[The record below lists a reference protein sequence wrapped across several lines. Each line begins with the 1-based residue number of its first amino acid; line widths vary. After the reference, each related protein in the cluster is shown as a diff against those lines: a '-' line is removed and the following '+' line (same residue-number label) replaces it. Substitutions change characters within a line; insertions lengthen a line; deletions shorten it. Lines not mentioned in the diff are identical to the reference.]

1 MREQT
6 IGEILREAR
15 VAKHLTLEDVE
26 EKAAIPSPHLLALEL
41 EQFKLI
47 PKDKVETYLQQYGE
61 AVELDTADLLE
72 KYHEQ
77 EVGSSDEEQEEHVV
91 ESTTNIE
98 SIVKTPQDETISIA
112 KSVSDD
118 SIIIGSRSS
127 RYIGSR
133 SSRYK
138 GKEKTNS
145 YLPIVMLCLVALG
158 ILAFVSFVTWNQ
170 LQSDSKN
177 ASTSYSVVHSSSATT
192 TDSTSSESASS
203 TSESSSS
210 KEDTSL
216 KMSTEGS
223 GNSLTVNLSNVTDSL
238 TVEISLSGANSSW
251 VSVTNSESNDSGTLL
266 SSTGTTSYTAVLP
279 SGTTSSLIT
288 LGVTE
293 GVTVT
298 IDGQEV
304 DTSALTSTALS
315 YITINIQ

>member
-6 IGEILREAR
+6 VGEILREAR

-112 KSVSDD
+112 KSASDD
-118 SIIIGSRSS
+118 SFI
-127 RYIGSR
+127 IGSR

-170 LQSDSKN
+170 LQSDSNN
-177 ASTSYSVVHSSSATT
+177 ASTSYSVVHSSSSTT
-192 TDSTSSESASS
+192 TDSTSSESSSS

-210 KEDTSL
+210 EEDTSL

-238 TVEISLSGANSSW
+238 TVEIRLSVADRSW
-251 VSVTNSESNDSGTLL
+251 LSVTNSESNDSGTLL

-304 DTSALTSTALS
+304 DTSALASTTLS

>member
-15 VAKHLTLEDVE
+15 VAKHLTLEEVE
-26 EKAAIPSPHLLALEL
+26 EKTAIPSPHLLALEL

-47 PKDKVETYLQQYGE
+47 PKDKIETYLQQYSE

-77 EVGSSDEEQEEHVV
+77 EVDSSDEEQKEHVV
-91 ESTTNIE
+91 ESTTTNTENIA
-98 SIVKTPQDETISIA
+98 KTPQDETISIA
-112 KSVSDD
+112 KSASDD
-118 SIIIGSRSS
+118 SFI
-127 RYIGSR
+127 IGSR

-170 LQSDSKN
+170 LQSDSNN
-177 ASTSYSVVHSSSATT
+177 ASTSYSVVHSSSSTT
-192 TDSTSSESASS
+192 TDSTSSESSSS

-210 KEDTSL
+210 EKDTSL

-238 TVEISLSGANSSW
+238 TVEISLSGADSSW

-304 DTSALTSTALS
+304 DTSALTSTTLS

>member
-1 MREQT
+1 MREQM

-15 VAKHLTLEDVE
+15 VAKHLTLEEVE
-26 EKAAIPSPHLLALEL
+26 EKTAIPSPHLLALEF

-47 PKDKVETYLQQYGE
+47 PKDKIETYLQQYSE

-77 EVGSSDEEQEEHVV
+77 EVDSSDEEQEEHVV
-91 ESTTNIE
+91 ESTTTNTE

-112 KSVSDD
+112 KSASDD
-118 SIIIGSRSS
+118 SFI
-127 RYIGSR
+127 IGSR

-170 LQSDSKN
+170 LQSDSNN
-177 ASTSYSVVHSSSATT
+177 ASTSYSVVHSSSSTT
-192 TDSTSSESASS
+192 TDSTSSESSSS

-210 KEDTSL
+210 EEDTSL

-238 TVEISLSGANSSW
+238 TVEISLSGADISW
-251 VSVTNSESNDSGTLL
+251 VSVTNSESNDSGILL

-304 DTSALTSTALS
+304 DTSALTSTKLS
-315 YITINIQ
+315 YITINIR

>member
-1 MREQT
+1 M
-6 IGEILREAR
+6 
-15 VAKHLTLEDVE
+15 
-26 EKAAIPSPHLLALEL
+26 EL

-118 SIIIGSRSS
+118 SII
-127 RYIGSR
+127 IGSR

>member
-118 SIIIGSRSS
+118 SII
-127 RYIGSR
+127 IGSR

-304 DTSALTSTALS
+304 DTSTLTSTALS

>member
-47 PKDKVETYLQQYGE
+47 PKDKVETYLLQYGE

-118 SIIIGSRSS
+118 SII
-127 RYIGSR
+127 IGSR

>member
-118 SIIIGSRSS
+118 SII
-127 RYIGSR
+127 IGSR

-279 SGTTSSLIT
+279 SGATSSLIT

>member
-15 VAKHLTLEDVE
+15 VAKHLTLEEVE
-26 EKAAIPSPHLLALEL
+26 EKTAIPSPHLLALEL

-47 PKDKVETYLQQYGE
+47 PKDKIETYLQQYSE

-72 KYHEQ
+72 KYYEQ
-77 EVGSSDEEQEEHVV
+77 EVDSSDEEQEEHVV
-91 ESTTNIE
+91 ESTTTNTE

-112 KSVSDD
+112 KSSSDD
-118 SIIIGSRSS
+118 SFI
-127 RYIGSR
+127 IGSR

-170 LQSDSKN
+170 LQSDSNN
-177 ASTSYSVVHSSSATT
+177 ASTSYSVVRSSSSTT
-192 TDSTSSESASS
+192 TDSTSSENSSS

-210 KEDTSL
+210 EEDTSL

-238 TVEISLSGANSSW
+238 TVEISLSGADSSW

-266 SSTGTTSYTAVLP
+266 SSTGTISYTAVLP

-304 DTSALTSTALS
+304 DTSALTSTTLS

>member
-26 EKAAIPSPHLLALEL
+26 EKAAIPSPHLLTLEL

-118 SIIIGSRSS
+118 SII
-127 RYIGSR
+127 IGSR

>member
-15 VAKHLTLEDVE
+15 VAKHLTLEEVE
-26 EKAAIPSPHLLALEL
+26 EKTAIPSPHLLALEL

-47 PKDKVETYLQQYGE
+47 PKDKIETYLQQYSE

-77 EVGSSDEEQEEHVV
+77 EVDSSDEEQEEHVV
-91 ESTTNIE
+91 ESITTNTE

-112 KSVSDD
+112 KSASDD
-118 SIIIGSRSS
+118 SFI
-127 RYIGSR
+127 IGSR

-170 LQSDSKN
+170 LQSDSNN
-177 ASTSYSVVHSSSATT
+177 ASTSYSVVHSSSSTT
-192 TDSTSSESASS
+192 TDSTSSESSSS

-210 KEDTSL
+210 EEDTSL

-238 TVEISLSGANSSW
+238 TVEISLSGADSSW

-304 DTSALTSTALS
+304 DTSALTSTTLS

>member
-15 VAKHLTLEDVE
+15 VAKHLTLEEVE
-26 EKAAIPSPHLLALEL
+26 EKTAIPSPHLLALEL

-47 PKDKVETYLQQYGE
+47 PKDKIETYLQQYSK

-77 EVGSSDEEQEEHVV
+77 EVDSSDEEQEEHVV
-91 ESTTNIE
+91 ESTTTNTE

-112 KSVSDD
+112 KSASDD
-118 SIIIGSRSS
+118 SFI
-127 RYIGSR
+127 IGSR

-170 LQSDSKN
+170 LQSDSNN
-177 ASTSYSVVHSSSATT
+177 ASTSYSVVHSSSSTT
-192 TDSTSSESASS
+192 TDSTSSESSSS

-210 KEDTSL
+210 EEDTSL

-238 TVEISLSGANSSW
+238 TVEISLSGADSSW

-304 DTSALTSTALS
+304 DTSALTSTTLS

>member
-118 SIIIGSRSS
+118 SII
-127 RYIGSR
+127 IGSR

-266 SSTGTTSYTAVLP
+266 SSTGTTSYTAMLP

>member
-127 RYIGSR
+127 RY
-133 SSRYK
+133 K

-177 ASTSYSVVHSSSATT
+177 ASTSYSVVHSSSAIT

>member
-6 IGEILREAR
+6 IGEILRKGR
-15 VAKHLTLEDVE
+15 VSKRLTLEDVE
-26 EKAAIPSPHLLALEL
+26 EQTAIPSTHLLALEL
-41 EQFKLI
+41 GQFRLI
-47 PKDKVETYLQQYGE
+47 PHDYIEDYLQRYATLVGLDVATILAQYR
-61 AVELDTADLLE
+61 
-72 KYHEQ
+72 EQ
-77 EVGSSDEEQEEHVV
+77 EAASAPVSQVEHRG
-91 ESTTNIE
+91 ESTTNAE
-98 SIVKTPQDETISIA
+98 PVVTPSQNDFTNSA
-112 KSVSDD
+112 NSSSDD
-118 SIIIGSRSS
+118 RLI
-127 RYIGSR
+127 IGSR

-138 GKEKTNS
+138 GKAAAPS

-192 TDSTSSESASS
+192 TDSTSSESSSS

-210 KEDTSL
+210 EEEDDAL

-238 TVEISLSGANSSW
+238 TVEISLSGADSSW

-279 SGTTSSLIT
+279 AGTTSSLIT
-288 LGVTE
+288 LGVTA

-298 IDGQEV
+298 IDGQKV
-304 DTSALTSTALS
+304 DTSALTSTTLS

>member
-6 IGEILREAR
+6 VGEILREAR

-112 KSVSDD
+112 KSASDD
-118 SIIIGSRSS
+118 SFI
-127 RYIGSR
+127 IGSR

-170 LQSDSKN
+170 LQSDSNN
-177 ASTSYSVVHSSSATT
+177 ASTSYSVVHSSSSTT
-192 TDSTSSESASS
+192 TDSTSSESSSS

-210 KEDTSL
+210 EEDTSL

-238 TVEISLSGANSSW
+238 TVEISLSGADISW

-304 DTSALTSTALS
+304 DTSALASTTLS

>member
-15 VAKHLTLEDVE
+15 VAKHLTLEEVE
-26 EKAAIPSPHLLALEL
+26 EKTAIPSPHLLALEL

-47 PKDKVETYLQQYGE
+47 PKDKIETYLQQYSE

-77 EVGSSDEEQEEHVV
+77 EVDSSDEEQEEHVV
-91 ESTTNIE
+91 ESTTTNTE

-112 KSVSDD
+112 KSASDD
-118 SIIIGSRSS
+118 SFI
-127 RYIGSR
+127 IGSR

-170 LQSDSKN
+170 LQSDSNN
-177 ASTSYSVVHSSSATT
+177 ASTSYSVVHSSSSTT
-192 TDSTSSESASS
+192 TDSTSSESSSS
-203 TSESSSS
+203 TSESSSFE
-210 KEDTSL
+210 EDTSL

-238 TVEISLSGANSSW
+238 TVEISLSGADSSW

-304 DTSALTSTALS
+304 DTSALTSTTLS

>member
-118 SIIIGSRSS
+118 SII
-127 RYIGSR
+127 IGSR

-266 SSTGTTSYTAVLP
+266 SSTGTTSYTVVLP

>member
-77 EVGSSDEEQEEHVV
+77 EVGSLDEEQEEHVV

-118 SIIIGSRSS
+118 SII
-127 RYIGSR
+127 IGSR

>member
-127 RYIGSR
+127 RY
-133 SSRYK
+133 K

-158 ILAFVSFVTWNQ
+158 ILTFVSFVTWNQ

>member
-15 VAKHLTLEDVE
+15 VAKHLTLEEVE
-26 EKAAIPSPHLLALEL
+26 EKTAIPSPHLLALEL

-47 PKDKVETYLQQYGE
+47 PKDKIETYLQQYSE

-77 EVGSSDEEQEEHVV
+77 EVDSSDEEQEEHVV
-91 ESTTNIE
+91 ESTTTNTE
-98 SIVKTPQDETISIA
+98 SIAKTPQDETISIA
-112 KSVSDD
+112 KSASDD
-118 SIIIGSRSS
+118 SFI
-127 RYIGSR
+127 IGSR

-170 LQSDSKN
+170 LQSDSN
-177 ASTSYSVVHSSSATT
+177 NESTSYSVVHSSSSTT
-192 TDSTSSESASS
+192 TDSTSSESSSS

-210 KEDTSL
+210 EKDTSL

-238 TVEISLSGANSSW
+238 TVEISLSGADSSW

-279 SGTTSSLIT
+279 SGTKSSLIT

-304 DTSALTSTALS
+304 DTSALTSTTLS

>member
-127 RYIGSR
+127 RY
-133 SSRYK
+133 K

-177 ASTSYSVVHSSSATT
+177 ASTSYSVVHSSRATT

>member
-118 SIIIGSRSS
+118 SII
-127 RYIGSR
+127 IGSR

-293 GVTVT
+293 GVIVT

>member
-15 VAKHLTLEDVE
+15 VAKHLTLEEVE
-26 EKAAIPSPHLLALEL
+26 EKTAIPSPHLLALEL

-47 PKDKVETYLQQYGE
+47 PKDKIETYLQQYSE
-61 AVELDTADLLE
+61 AVDLDTADLLE

-77 EVGSSDEEQEEHVV
+77 EVDSSDEEQEEHVV
-91 ESTTNIE
+91 ESTTTNTE

-112 KSVSDD
+112 KSASDD
-118 SIIIGSRSS
+118 SFI
-127 RYIGSR
+127 IGSR

-170 LQSDSKN
+170 LQSDSNN
-177 ASTSYSVVHSSSATT
+177 ASTSYSVVHSSSSTT
-192 TDSTSSESASS
+192 TDSTSSESSSS

-210 KEDTSL
+210 EEDTSL

-238 TVEISLSGANSSW
+238 TVEISLSGADSSW

-266 SSTGTTSYTAVLP
+266 SSTGTTSYTAILP

-304 DTSALTSTALS
+304 DTSALTSTTLS

>member
-15 VAKHLTLEDVE
+15 VAKHLTLEEVE
-26 EKAAIPSPHLLALEL
+26 EKTAIPSPHLLALEL

-47 PKDKVETYLQQYGE
+47 PKDKIETYLQQYSE

-77 EVGSSDEEQEEHVV
+77 EVDSSDEEQEEHVV
-91 ESTTNIE
+91 ESTTTNTE

-112 KSVSDD
+112 KSDSDD
-118 SIIIGSRSS
+118 SFI
-127 RYIGSR
+127 IGSR

-170 LQSDSKN
+170 LQSDSNN
-177 ASTSYSVVHSSSATT
+177 ASTSYSVVHSSSSTT
-192 TDSTSSESASS
+192 TDSTSSESSSS

-210 KEDTSL
+210 EEDTSL

-238 TVEISLSGANSSW
+238 TVEISLSGADSSW

-266 SSTGTTSYTAVLP
+266 SSTGTTSYTAILP

-304 DTSALTSTALS
+304 DTSALTSTTLS

>member
-127 RYIGSR
+127 RY
-133 SSRYK
+133 K

-158 ILAFVSFVTWNQ
+158 ILAFVSFVTC
-170 LQSDSKN
+170 KN

>member
-112 KSVSDD
+112 KSISDD
-118 SIIIGSRSS
+118 SII
-127 RYIGSR
+127 IGSR

-203 TSESSSS
+203 TSESLSS

>member
-118 SIIIGSRSS
+118 SII
-127 RYIGSR
+127 IGSR

-279 SGTTSSLIT
+279 SEQQVL
-288 LGVTE
+288 
-293 GVTVT
+293 
-298 IDGQEV
+298 
-304 DTSALTSTALS
+304 
-315 YITINIQ
+315 

>member
-127 RYIGSR
+127 RY
-133 SSRYK
+133 K

-177 ASTSYSVVHSSSATT
+177 ASTSYSVVHSSSSATT

>member
-112 KSVSDD
+112 KSISDD

-127 RYIGSR
+127 RY
-133 SSRYK
+133 
-138 GKEKTNS
+138 KTNS

-293 GVTVT
+293 GVIVT

>member
-26 EKAAIPSPHLLALEL
+26 EKAAIPPPHLLALEL

-118 SIIIGSRSS
+118 SII
-127 RYIGSR
+127 IGSR

>member
-15 VAKHLTLEDVE
+15 VAKHLTLEEVE
-26 EKAAIPSPHLLALEL
+26 EKTAIPSPHLLALEL

-47 PKDKVETYLQQYGE
+47 PKDKIETYLQQYSE

-77 EVGSSDEEQEEHVV
+77 EVDSSDEEQEEYVV
-91 ESTTNIE
+91 ESTTTNTE

-112 KSVSDD
+112 KSASDD
-118 SIIIGSRSS
+118 SFI
-127 RYIGSR
+127 IGSR

-170 LQSDSKN
+170 LQSDSNN
-177 ASTSYSVVHSSSATT
+177 ASTSYSVVHSSSSTT
-192 TDSTSSESASS
+192 TDSTSSESSSS

-210 KEDTSL
+210 EEDTSL

-223 GNSLTVNLSNVTDSL
+223 GNSLIVNLSNVTDSL
-238 TVEISLSGANSSW
+238 TVEISLSGADSSW

-304 DTSALTSTALS
+304 DTSALTSTTLS

>member
-26 EKAAIPSPHLLALEL
+26 EKAAIPSPYLLALEL

-118 SIIIGSRSS
+118 SII
-127 RYIGSR
+127 IGSR

>member
-15 VAKHLTLEDVE
+15 VAKHLTLEEVE
-26 EKAAIPSPHLLALEL
+26 EKTAIPSPHLLALEL

-47 PKDKVETYLQQYGE
+47 PKDKIETYLQQYSE

-77 EVGSSDEEQEEHVV
+77 EVDSSDEEQEEHVV
-91 ESTTNIE
+91 ESTTTNTE

-112 KSVSDD
+112 KSASDD
-118 SIIIGSRSS
+118 TFI
-127 RYIGSR
+127 IGSR

-170 LQSDSKN
+170 LQSDSNN
-177 ASTSYSVVHSSSATT
+177 ASTSYSVVHSSSSTT
-192 TDSTSSESASS
+192 TDSTSSESSSS

-210 KEDTSL
+210 EEDTSL

-238 TVEISLSGANSSW
+238 TVEISLSGADSSW

-304 DTSALTSTALS
+304 DTSALTSTTLS

>member
-15 VAKHLTLEDVE
+15 VAKHLTLEEVE
-26 EKAAIPSPHLLALEL
+26 EKTAIPSPHLLALEL

-47 PKDKVETYLQQYGE
+47 PKDKIETYLQQYSE

-77 EVGSSDEEQEEHVV
+77 EVDSSDEEQEEHVV
-91 ESTTNIE
+91 ESTTTNTE

-112 KSVSDD
+112 KSASDD
-118 SIIIGSRSS
+118 SFI
-127 RYIGSR
+127 IGSR

-170 LQSDSKN
+170 LQSDSNN
-177 ASTSYSVVHSSSATT
+177 ASTSYSVVHSSSSTT
-192 TDSTSSESASS
+192 TDSTSSESSSS

-210 KEDTSL
+210 EEDTPL

-238 TVEISLSGANSSW
+238 TVEISLSGADSSW

-304 DTSALTSTALS
+304 DTSALTSTTLS

>member
-1 MREQT
+1 MNSVASACAKKSLPIFKT
-6 IGEILREAR
+6 S
-15 VAKHLTLEDVE
+15 AKHLTLEDVE

-98 SIVKTPQDETISIA
+98 SIVKIPQDETISIA

-118 SIIIGSRSS
+118 SII
-127 RYIGSR
+127 IGSR